1 MQISIQEQIK
11 CVERE
16 IAMRQRVYPRLVI
29 NGKMTAGEKDKQIA
43 AMHAVY
49 NTLILAERVHLHRS
63 CNQLP
68 DISAATLAAEA
79 AKSCETIFSE
89 IKKLRKALLDIAC
102 PPQIPLQPAYFI
114 DKAKIALGLEE
125 NKGAAS

>member
-43 AMHAVY
+43 TMQAVY
-49 NTLILAERVHLHRS
+49 NTLILAERAHLHRS
-63 CNQLP
+63 CNQ
-68 DISAATLAAEA
+68 T
-79 AKSCETIFSE
+79 
-89 IKKLRKALLDIAC
+89 
-102 PPQIPLQPAYFI
+102 Q
-114 DKAKIALGLEE
+114 E
-125 NKGAAS
+125 NKGATS